1 MNRSVFPAQACL
13 CSWRLTWL
21 IAVLA
26 ITLLPLTAFGGFA
39 EKYPASRTFFP
50 DADRI
55 AEPEGEPPAAAVY
68 KGEQVIGYV
77 FDSSKVVQIPAYSG
91 KPVRMLIGIDTD
103 GFIRGIKVLEHSEPI
118 LLVGIPESALF
129 RFVDQYLGKS
139 VRDRIKV
146 GGGKREQH
154 VNVDA
159 ITGATVT
166 VIVINRTIMRAVHEV
181 AVSKGIVE
189 PTQAETSSPATVRT
203 DVFQDADW
211 KFLTGNGSIRRML
224 LTVEDVDQAFVGSEA
239 EGRGSR
245 DGVCIETT
253 AGERCDV
260 FLDLYYAYLNAPTIG
275 RNLLGESQYNW
286 LMSELKPGE
295 HAIAVMG
302 NGVYSFKGSGYVRGG
317 IFDRIQVS
325 QGEQT
330 VNFRD
335 LDHHRLSDV
344 FMSGAPD
351 FKEMGIFVIRDN
363 YKFNPGADWS
373 ISVLVGRATGP
384 LSSVF
389 TTFTGNYEIPEAY
402 VEQPA
407 LPPRVDAVEEEAMW
421 VAVWRDKIFQIAI
434 LVAGLVVL
442 TLIMVLQDWLV
453 RYPRLVVY
461 LRNGFLVYTLF
472 VIGWYMLGQ
481 LSIVNVLT
489 FVNSLFTGF
498 SWDTFLIDPIM
509 FILWSFVAVTL
520 LLWGRG
526 VFCGWLCP
534 FGALQKLANQI
545 AQKLKIR
552 QWQFPSLVHDR
563 LWALKYVVLLVL
575 FGISLGSMGTAE
587 RYAEV
592 EPFKTA
598 ITLRFDRQWPF
609 VLYAAGLVVVSIFN
623 CKFYCKYLCPLGAAL
638 AVPARLRLFD
648 WLRRRKECG
657 KPCQICAA
665 ECDIQAINDTGE
677 INANECHYCL
687 DCQVTY
693 WDDHKCP
700 PLVEK
705 RKRREKATRARESVR
720 WMEKELGADAGLE
733 DIPIEIGSNTGTG
746 ERSTRNKNRS

>member
-1 MNRSVFPAQACL
+1 ME
-13 CSWRLTWL
+13 
-21 IAVLA
+21 
-26 ITLLPLTAFGGFA
+26 LTAPSSEHRRTHQWIVSLAVFFALSLRVLTASAGFA
-39 EKYPASRTFFP
+39 DEYPAARTFFP
-50 DADRI
+50 GADRI
-55 AEPEGEPPAAAVY
+55 GELEGKPPAAPVY
-68 KGEQVIGYV
+68 KGDQVVGYV
-77 FDSSKVVQIPAYSG
+77 FDTSQVVNIPAYSG
-91 KPVRMLIGIDTD
+91 KPVRVLIGLDTD
-103 GFIRGIKVLEHSEPI
+103 GVIRGAKVLEHHEPI
-118 LLVGIPESALF
+118 LLVGIPETSLF
-129 RFVDQYLGKS
+129 RFVDQYVGKS
-139 VRDRIKV
+139 VHDRIKV
-146 GGGKREQH
+146 GGGKREGH

-166 VIVINRTIMRAVHEV
+166 VIVVNRTIMRAVHKV
-181 AVSKGIVE
+181 AVSRGIIK
-189 PTQAETSSPATVRT
+189 PTQAETAPPATVRA
-203 DVFQDADW
+203 DVFQQADW
-211 KFLTGNGSIRRML
+211 KYLTGNGSIRRML
-224 LTVEDVDQAFVGSEA
+224 LSVEDVDKAFVGTQA
-239 EGRGSR
+239 EGRGSKK
-245 DGVCIETT
+245 GTCVETA

-260 FLDLYYAYLNAPTIG
+260 FEDLYYAYLNAPTIG

-286 LMSELKPGE
+286 LMSQLKPGE
-295 HAIAVMG
+295 HAIAVLA

-325 QGEQT
+325 QGDQT
-330 VNFRD
+330 INFRD
-335 LDHHRLSDV
+335 LDYYRLSDT
-344 FMSGAPD
+344 FLSGAPD
-351 FKEMGIFVIRDN
+351 FKEMAIFVIRDN
-363 YKFNPGADWS
+363 YQFNPGAEWS
-373 ISVLVGRATGP
+373 ISLLVRRATGP

-389 TTFTGNYEIPEAY
+389 TTFSSNYEIPESY
-402 VEQPA
+402 VDQP
-407 LPPRVDAVEEEAMW
+407 PPSRVEPVEEEPMW
-421 VAVWRDKIFQIAI
+421 VAVWREKTFQIAV

-453 RYPRLVVY
+453 RYPRLTIY

-489 FVNSLFTGF
+489 FVNSLIQGF

-509 FILWSFVAVTL
+509 FILWGFVAVTL

-534 FGALQKLANQI
+534 FGALQKLVNQA
-545 AQKLKIR
+545 AQKLRIR

-563 LWALKYVVLLVL
+563 LWALKYVILLLL

-598 ITLRFDRQWPF
+598 ITLHFDRQWPF
-609 VLYAAGLVVVSIFN
+609 VLYAAGLVVISIFN

-638 AVPARLRLFD
+638 AVPARLRIFD

-657 KPCQICAA
+657 KPCQICAR
-665 ECDIQAINDTGE
+665 ECEIQAIHDTGE
-677 INANECHYCL
+677 INVNECHYCL

-693 WDDHKCP
+693 WDNHKCP

-705 RKRREKATRARESVR
+705 RKRHEKAARARQSVR

-733 DIPIEIGSNTGTG
+733 NIPVEIGSKANAGDS
-746 ERSTRNKNRS
+746 STRKSI